1 MSKIFQ
7 VPVIIQKIESTD
19 DIGWKLKLHTRELTP
34 PEAGI
39 LSSLKGKEIWAA
51 FDEMEIKPEDIKVT
65 KERVERGEKTPSQRL
80 RAVLFVLWEQTEK
93 TSDFDTF
100 YKQKVEQFIDK
111 IKEKLD

>member
-1 MSKIFQ
+1 MSNLFQ
-7 VPVIIQKIESTD
+7 VPVIIEKIESMAD
-19 DIGWKLKLHTRELTP
+19 RGWGLKLHTRELTP
-34 PEAGI
+34 PEAGL
-39 LSSLKGKEIWAA
+39 LSSLKGKEVWAVMA
-51 FDEMEIKPEDIKVT
+51 EREILPEDIKVS

-100 YKQKVEQFIDK
+100 YRQKVEQFIDK